1 MEKQTP
7 KNNLKKLRIEK
18 GFSQKEFYE
27 DIIKKE
33 LGLDITLRTYQ
44 NWENP
49 NNEIKSKPALL
60 LAEYFRVNVGY
71 LLGDDERRTD
81 YLSSTIDKY
90 SDNMNS
96 PADFAGYGLLAL
108 TRGEK
113 VRDTVIENLREI
125 TDYYGHRRFAKE
137 EFKNWS
143 QEKKDFMIKEIQDH
157 ADTNIGRFLAGLM
170 TFPDKTKI
178 AIIDFLT
185 LDKKER
191 EALSTI
197 ISSLAD
203 NPVLHKDYDD

>member
-60 LAEYFRVNVGY
+60 LAEYFGVNVGY
-71 LLGDDERRTD
+71 LLGEDERRTT
-81 YLSSTIDKY
+81 YLTSTLEKY
-90 SDNMNS
+90 RDNMDS
-96 PADFAGYGLLAL
+96 PVDFAGYGLLAL

-113 VRDTVIENLREI
+113 VRDTVIENLRDI
-125 TDYYGHRRFAKE
+125 NDYYGHRRFAKE
-137 EFKNWS
+137 EVKNWN
-143 QEKKDFMIKEIQDH
+143 QEKKHLMLKGMQDY
-157 ADTNIGRFLAGLM
+157 ADTNIERFLAGLM

-178 AIIDFLT
+178 TIIDFLT

-191 EALSTI
+191 EAISTI

>member
-1 MEKQTP
+1 MKKQTR

-18 GFSQKEFYE
+18 GFSQKKFYE
-27 DIIKKE
+27 EIIKEE

-71 LLGDDERRTD
+71 LLGEDERRTN
-81 YLSSTIDKY
+81 YLSSTIEKY
-90 SDNMNS
+90 SDNMES
-96 PADFAGYGLLAL
+96 PVDFAGYGLLAL

-125 TDYYGHRRFAKE
+125 TDYYGHRSFSKE
-137 EFKNWS
+137 EFKNWN
-143 QEKKDFMIKEIQDH
+143 QEKKDFMLKEIQDY
-157 ADTNIGRFLAGLM
+157 ADANIGRFLAGLM

-178 AIIDFLT
+178 TIIDFLT
-185 LDKKER
+185 LDKKDR

-203 NPVLHKDYDD
+203 NPVLYKDYDD

>member
-137 EFKNWS
+137 EVKNWN
-143 QEKKDFMIKEIQDH
+143 QEKKDLMLKGMQDY
-157 ADTNIGRFLAGLM
+157 ADSNIGRFLAGLM

-178 AIIDFLT
+178 TIIDFLT
-185 LDKKER
+185 LDNKER
-191 EALSTI
+191 EAVSTI